1 MWQTIDITNYIDPYL
16 VDTQSIKFN
25 LSAWIG
31 GYSNQDDC
39 ATVSLYFADQFNQTI
54 GSGVTIGPVFAVDR
68 GSQSSLLFRQT
79 QGFVPATTRFLT
91 VIVTM
96 TLYVGGNDGSAD
108 NIALILYQ

>member
-1 MWQTIDITNYIDPYL
+1 MTEVTVILLVYIHL
-16 VDTQSIKFN
+16 
-25 LSAWIG
+25 L
-31 GYSNQDDC
+31 
-39 ATVSLYFADQFNQTI
+39 
-54 GSGVTIGPVFAVDR
+54 VDR

-79 QGFVPATTRFLT
+79 QGFVPAATRFLT